1 MLLGRTPFARKNN
14 AYLAI
19 TKRIIKGKYKSPE
32 KGNDTI
38 FISSSASS
46 IISSLLCPDIEK
58 RAGFLC
64 KKNDETPTRN
74 HPWFEGIFEND
85 LLLKKLV
92 PAPWIPTINDSMDSS
107 NFDNFKKEEANEKKP
122 RIRTFSNEQQ
132 KLFEDF

>member
-46 IISSLLCPDIEK
+46 IISSLLCPDIKK
-58 RAGFLC
+58 RGGFLC